1 MEYRGDEVAL
11 TNQCEALEK
20 EIAPLKEELGELER
34 QKRTLAR
41 KLSRARNRRR
51 LRLLAALFIGRR

>member
-11 TNQCEALEK
+11 RNQCEALEN
-20 EIAPLKEELGELER
+20 EIAPLKEELTRLER
-34 QKRTLAR
+34 QERVLDR

-51 LRLLAALFIGRR
+51 LRLLAALILGRR